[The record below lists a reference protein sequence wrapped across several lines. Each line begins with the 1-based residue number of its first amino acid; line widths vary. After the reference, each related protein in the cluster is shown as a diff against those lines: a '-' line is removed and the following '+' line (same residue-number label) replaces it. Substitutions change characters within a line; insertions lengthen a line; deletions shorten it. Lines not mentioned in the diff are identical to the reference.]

1 MVLEEK
7 DDEGKVTSKETFY
20 LKPMNCPMHHMIFRS
35 RLRSYREMPLRLS
48 EYGHDYRYEK
58 SGELSGLLRVRGM
71 TMNDAHLYCPKEKV
85 KEEFIRVMELH
96 LKYYRLLHFGGWY
109 MRLSLSDADSTK
121 FIPRPDLWMEAE
133 RLCVE
138 AMKDMGLD
146 YEIARGEAAFYGP
159 KVDVQV
165 KNVVGREETASTNQ
179 IDPMAALED
188 RFDLTFTGADGMPHR
203 PWVLHRAPLGTH
215 ERFVAFLIEHFAG
228 AFPLW
233 LAPVQ
238 VRVLP
243 IGAESIEYGMRL
255 KERLFANFVRVEI
268 DDSTDTFN
276 KKIRSGTVRK
286 IPALAIVGR
295 KEAADGTVTLRRWH
309 DQKRQETLPFDVFV
323 ETILREIRE
332 RVTPEPKR

>member
-1 MVLEEK
+1 
-7 DDEGKVTSKETFY
+7 
-20 LKPMNCPMHHMIFRS
+20 
-35 RLRSYREMPLRLS
+35 
-48 EYGHDYRYEK
+48 
-58 SGELSGLLRVRGM
+58 
-71 TMNDAHLYCPKEKV
+71 
-85 KEEFIRVMELH
+85 
-96 LKYYRLLHFGGWY
+96 
-109 MRLSLSDADSTK
+109 
-121 FIPRPDLWMEAE
+121 
-133 RLCVE
+133 
-138 AMKDMGLD
+138 
-146 YEIARGEAAFYGP
+146 
-159 KVDVQV
+159 
-165 KNVVGREETASTNQ
+165 
-179 IDPMAALED
+179 
-188 RFDLTFTGADGMPHR
+188 
-203 PWVLHRAPLGTH
+203 VLHRAPLGTH

-255 KERLFANFVRVEI
+255 RDRLFQGLVRVEI

-286 IPALAIVGR
+286 IPVLAIVGR

-309 DQKRQETLPFDVFV
+309 DQKKQETLPFDVFV